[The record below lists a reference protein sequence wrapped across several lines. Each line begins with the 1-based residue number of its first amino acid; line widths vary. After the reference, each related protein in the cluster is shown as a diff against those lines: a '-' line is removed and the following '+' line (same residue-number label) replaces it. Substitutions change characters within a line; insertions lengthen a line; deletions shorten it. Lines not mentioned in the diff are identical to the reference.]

1 MRPTPFLDAFRQA
14 VHPDFVPPA
23 LTGPQG
29 QKPRLVPM
37 LSAAELRKLASCYQ
51 CSVKTLRRLLHR
63 GTDITDPEAL
73 ASALAGQRNVS
84 IPMLETVV
92 FLAADKIKADLE
104 TTI

>member
-1 MRPTPFLDAFRQA
+1 MRATPFLDGFRQA

-73 ASALAGQRNVS
+73 ASALAGQRNHWHQPKRNTLVYN
-84 IPMLETVV
+84 E
-92 FLAADKIKADLE
+92 IKANKSCFFP
-104 TTI
+104 